1 MNPLKRSKYTLKG
14 SEHTFSIKAT
24 GIVEARTQAAREST
38 GVTIRNIDEIESI
51 IVVNPNKYC
60 GDIFRFSD
68 FKEVVKRIVSD
79 CGIEKYCFLR
89 TDFRLDSYD
98 SEHYKAFK
106 KLNRYLLAALTVT
119 YKIKNS
125 YITYDMMNLKQKTQ
139 AIKGERFEAE
149 HYDRAAK
156 SRQTENHHEL
166 AQSRFELRTMAK
178 EWKSIYMKVEEE
190 VDNMELFRADLIDKW
205 FTRLDAAL
213 NHLDEVQA
221 TYNDTLEETYRE
233 LKKEDRVRTITDFIL
248 WYQDFIFTRK
258 QLIDLY
264 KRLDTTGADPVEK
277 ASNHK
282 KRYGIEFFSKAD
294 AKYAVNEIKRAIL
307 EFLEK

>member
-1 MNPLKRSKYTLKG
+1 MNPLKRSKYTLRG
-14 SEHTFSIKAT
+14 SEHTFAIKAT
-24 GIVEARTQAAREST
+24 GIVEAKTQAAKEST
-38 GVTIRNIDEIESI
+38 GITIHNVDEIEST

-68 FKEVVKRIVSD
+68 FKEVVKRIVAD
-79 CGIEKYCFLR
+79 CGIESYRFVR

-98 SEHYKAFK
+98 PEHYKAFK

-125 YITYDMMNLKQKTQ
+125 YITYDMMTLKQKTQ

-149 HYDRAAK
+149 NYDRAAK
-156 SRQTENHHEL
+156 SRQTENHREP

-178 EWKSIYMKVEEE
+178 EWKRTYVKAEAETE
-190 VDNMELFRADLIDKW
+190 NMELFKADLVETW
-205 FTRLDAAL
+205 FMRLDAAL
-213 NHLDEVQA
+213 NHLEEVQA
-221 TYNDTLEETYRE
+221 LYNNTLEGTYRE
-233 LKKEDRVRTITDFIL
+233 LKEEDRMRTITDFIL
-248 WYQDFIFTRK
+248 WYQDFIFTKK

-264 KRLDTTGADPVEK
+264 KRLDDTGADPVEK

-294 AKYAVNEIKRAIL
+294 AKYAVAEIKRAIL